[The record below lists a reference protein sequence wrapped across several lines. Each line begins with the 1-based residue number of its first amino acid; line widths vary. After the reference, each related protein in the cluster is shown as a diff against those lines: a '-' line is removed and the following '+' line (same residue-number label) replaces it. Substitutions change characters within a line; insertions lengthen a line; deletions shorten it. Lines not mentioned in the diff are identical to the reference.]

1 MEKIKCDVLVVGG
14 GLAGLRAAIESKK
27 YVKKVVI
34 LTKGYVGRGGCS
46 SISEGILNA
55 PLSENDSFELYYE
68 DIMKGSAN
76 VSDPKLAKILS
87 ENAKSSILSL
97 EDYGIQFKKE
107 NGNFALNLSGGNS
120 VARTVRVEPP
130 SPGCGR
136 IIPLKLMEYA
146 KTNDIK
152 FLEGKHLIKLF
163 EKNGRVV
170 SGTVCDGKNFLE
182 ISFKSVI
189 IATGGAGNIYRN
201 STNPSDVA
209 GDGYYLGFDVGAS
222 LIDMEYVQFFPTVA
236 LKSYLVLPFIFT
248 DGAILLNNKGER
260 FIGKYDPNL
269 LEKTTRDIMSRAIFT
284 EALEGRG
291 TDGGVFISYKEVPE
305 TILKTKYS
313 KELEFLLSKGI
324 DLTRENLLVKPSC
337 HFFMG
342 GLKINDKCETN
353 VKGLFACGETAGGV
367 HGANR
372 LAGNALAETLVFGE
386 IAGKNASEFAIAN
399 DFEYEDTK
407 NYFDSLPKL
416 VENSSEKEMIKEI
429 KEIMWRYLGINRDEK
444 GIRTAIKQFSEL
456 KNKFEKINSTQNYL
470 EYFKLRNIIFVA
482 QAVALSALERTESRG
497 AHYRSDFPKENKDW
511 KKAIVIKKGF
521 DVGYEAR

>member
-14 GLAGLRAAIESKK
+14 GLAGLRAAIEAKK
-27 YVKKVVI
+27 NTENVLI
-34 LTKGYVGRGGCS
+34 ITKGYVGKGGCS

-55 PLSENDSFELYYE
+55 PLSEYDSSDLYYE
-68 DIMKGSAN
+68 DIVKGSAN

-87 ENAKSSILSL
+87 GNAKSAILSL

-107 NGNFALNLSGGNS
+107 NGNFVLNLIGGNS

-130 SPGCGR
+130 GPGCGR

-146 KTNDIK
+146 KNNGIK
-152 FLEGKHLIKLF
+152 FLEGNHLIKLF

-170 SGTVCDGKNFLE
+170 SGIVCDGKNFLE
-182 ISFKSVI
+182 ISFKSIV
-189 IATGGAGNIYRN
+189 IATGGAGNLYRN
-201 STNPSDVA
+201 STNPSDVE

-248 DGAILLNNKGER
+248 DGAILINSKGER
-260 FIGKYDPNL
+260 FIEKYDPNL

-291 TDGGVFISYKEVPE
+291 TDGGVFISYKEVPDN
-305 TILKTKYS
+305 ILKTKYS
-313 KELEFLLSKGI
+313 KELQFFLSKGI
-324 DLTRENLLVKPSC
+324 DLTKENLLVKPSC

-353 VKGLFACGETAGGV
+353 VKGMFACGETAGGV

-386 IAGKNASEFAIAN
+386 IAGKNASEFALKN
-399 DFEYEDTK
+399 DFDNVDTK
-407 NYFDSLPKL
+407 NYVDSLPKL
-416 VENSSEKEMIKEI
+416 AESSLEKELIRDI
-429 KEIMWRYLGINRDEK
+429 REIMWIYLGIIRDEK
-444 GIRTAIKQFSEL
+444 GIKTAIKQFNDL
-456 KNKFEKINSTQNYL
+456 KNKFEKIDSTENYL
-470 EYFKLRNIIFVA
+470 LYFKLRNILFVA
-482 QAVALSALERTESRG
+482 QALAISALERTESRG

-521 DVGYEAR
+521 DIRYEAR

>member
-1 MEKIKCDVLVVGG
+1 MEKIRCDVLVVGG
-14 GLAGLRAAIESKK
+14 GLAGLRAAIEAKK
-27 YVKKVVI
+27 NTKDVLI
-34 LTKGYVGRGGCS
+34 ITKGYVGKGGCS

-55 PLSENDSFELYYE
+55 PLSENDSSDLYYE

-87 ENAKSSILSL
+87 GNAKSAILSL
-97 EDYGIQFKKE
+97 EDYGVQFKKE
-107 NGNFALNLSGGNS
+107 NENFALNLSGGNS

-136 IIPLKLMEYA
+136 VIPLKLMEYA
-146 KTNDIK
+146 KNNGIK

-170 SGTVCDGKNFLE
+170 SGIVCDGKNFLE
-182 ISFKSVI
+182 ISFKSIV

-201 STNPSDVA
+201 STNPSDVE

-248 DGAILLNNKGER
+248 DGAILINSKGER
-260 FIGKYDPNL
+260 FIEKYDPNL

-291 TDGGVFISYKEVPE
+291 TDGGVYISYKEVPDN
-305 TILKTKYS
+305 ILKTKYS
-313 KELEFLLSKGI
+313 KELEFFLSKGI
-324 DLTRENLLVKPSC
+324 DLTKENLLVKPSC

-342 GLKINDKCETN
+342 GIKINDKCETN
-353 VKGLFACGETAGGV
+353 LKGLFACGETAGGV

-386 IAGKNASEFAIAN
+386 IAGKNASEFALKN
-399 DFEYEDTK
+399 DFENVDTK
-407 NYFDSLPKL
+407 NYVDSLPKL
-416 VENSSEKEMIKEI
+416 TESSSEKELIKDI
-429 KEIMWRYLGINRDEK
+429 REIMWIYLGIIRDEK
-444 GIRTAIKQFSEL
+444 GIKTAIKQFTEL
-456 KNKFEKINSTQNYL
+456 KNKFEKINSTENYL
-470 EYFKLRNIIFVA
+470 VYFKLRNILFVA
-482 QAVALSALERTESRG
+482 QALAISALERTESRG

-521 DVGYEAR
+521 DIEYEAR

>member
-1 MEKIKCDVLVVGG
+1 MEKINCDVLVVGG

-27 YVKKVVI
+27 YVKDVII
-34 LTKGYVGRGGCS
+34 LTKGYVGKGGCS

-55 PLSENDSFELYYE
+55 PLSKNDSSDMYYG

-87 ENAKSSILSL
+87 QNTKSAILSL
-97 EDYGIQFKKE
+97 EDYGIQYKKE
-107 NGNFALNLSGGNS
+107 NGNFVLNLSGGNS

-130 SPGCGR
+130 GPGCGR

-146 KTNDIK
+146 KNNDIK

-163 EKNGRVV
+163 EKKGRVV
-170 SGTVCDGKNFLE
+170 SGIVCDGKNFLE
-182 ISFKSVI
+182 ISFKSII

-201 STNPSDVA
+201 STNPSDVE
-209 GDGYYLGFDVGAS
+209 GDGYYLGLDVGAS

-248 DGAILLNNKGER
+248 DGAVLLNSKGER
-260 FIGKYDPNL
+260 FIGKYDSNL
-269 LEKTTRDIMSRAIFT
+269 LEKTTRDVMSRAIFT

-305 TILKTKYS
+305 DFLKTKYS
-313 KELEFLLSKGI
+313 KELEFFLTKGI
-324 DLTRENLLVKPSC
+324 DLTKDNLLVKPSC

-353 VKGLFACGETAGGV
+353 VEGLYACGETAGGV

-386 IAGKNASEFAIAN
+386 IAGRNASEFALIN
-399 DFEYEDTK
+399 DFDYIDTK
-407 NYFDSLPKL
+407 NYIESLPKHT
-416 VENSSEKEMIKEI
+416 ESSSEKELIKEI
-429 KEIMWRYLGINRDEK
+429 KEIMWRYLGIIRNKE
-444 GIRTAIKQFSEL
+444 GITTAIKEFSEI

-470 EYFKLRNIIFVA
+470 EYFKLRNILFVA
-482 QAVALSALERTESRG
+482 QAVAISALERTESRG
-497 AHYRSDFPKENKDW
+497 AHYRSDYPNEDKNW
-511 KKAIVIKKGF
+511 KKAIIIKKGF
-521 DVGYEAR
+521 DIEHEAR